1 MIYKK
6 EFDEERKGL
15 EELTHIEE
23 DITNPVLCEIDE
35 LYGAADVLSMK
46 HYEKH
51 RQKIIRISIIAP
63 FIVFFFLLY
72 EAIEL
77 HWIIIA
83 VTALIL
89 LLYFVYTHPKDEDS
103 HAKYL
108 EYRVLAET
116 LRTQYFIS
124 KSGVKKNVVELM
136 PWFTYLGIPL
146 IKDVFSELSSIDAN
160 IRESI
165 LDCWIRNQMN
175 YHDNAH
181 KKALKQYERHELYE
195 KIALAVTLIVYGIAL
210 FFEISMMLN
219 MPLEFEIAHWV
230 RAGFKIG
237 VGTATAITIFLSNY
251 YGKMSLSSKIEEHI
265 RMFWLYQKVE
275 REIKLTK
282 KETPEQIVYLARE
295 CLVENATWY
304 SHQKKN
310 KPDFAVE

>member
-6 EFDEERKGL
+6 EFDEEKSGL

-23 DITNPVLCEIDE
+23 DIANPVLREIDE

-46 HYEKH
+46 YYEKH
-51 RQKIIRISIIAP
+51 RWKIIWISVIAP

-72 EAIEL
+72 EALEL

-83 VTALIL
+83 VTALIVI
-89 LLYFVYTHPKDEDS
+89 LYVVYKLPLNEDS
-103 HAKYL
+103 HEKYL

-116 LRTQYFIS
+116 LRTQYFLS
-124 KSGVKKNVVELM
+124 KAGVKKNVVDIM

-146 IKDVFSELSSIDAN
+146 IRDVFSELSTIDAN
-160 IRESI
+160 IKESI
-165 LDCWIRNQMN
+165 LDCWVRDQMN
-175 YHDNAH
+175 YHDKAH
-181 KKALKQYERHELYE
+181 KDALKQYERHELYE
-195 KIALAVTLIVYGIAL
+195 RIALVVTVIVYGIAL
-210 FFEISMMLN
+210 FFELSMMMN
-219 MPLEFEIAHWV
+219 VPLELEVAHWV

-251 YGKMSLSSKIEEHI
+251 YGKMSLSNKIEGHI

-275 REIKLTK
+275 REIKITK
-282 KETPEQIVYLARE
+282 EETPEQITYLAGE
-295 CLVENATWY
+295 CLMENATWY